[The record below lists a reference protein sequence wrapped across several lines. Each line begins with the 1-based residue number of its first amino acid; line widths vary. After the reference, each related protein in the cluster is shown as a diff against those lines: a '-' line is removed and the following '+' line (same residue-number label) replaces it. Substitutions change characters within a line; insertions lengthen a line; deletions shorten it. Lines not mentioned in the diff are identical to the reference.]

1 MKKSLIKAHEVK
13 SKKHIDFLT
22 QYVGTDVYKGKY
34 KIVSIFKDKNPYK
47 EGGTRT
53 WLKLESNKDGSQ
65 IKRLATK
72 IIASMK
78 REGLI
83 QEEGNPK
90 TPREKINDCIEEIVQ
105 ERTKERVD
113 EIKELRDRC
122 FKLEEELSSAQK
134 KFENAEYNMQKFKAE
149 LDSLKNPVQ
158 TVIKDTNP
166 KSYIGGSTNGTLFS
180 GIKKRIFGQ

>member
-1 MKKSLIKAHEVK
+1 MKESLTKAHEVK
-13 SKKHIDFLT
+13 SKKHIDFLN
-22 QYVGTDVYKGKY
+22 QYIGTDVYRGKY

-72 IIASMK
+72 IVQSMK

-83 QEEGNPK
+83 HEEVDSK
-90 TPREKINDCIEEIVQ
+90 SPRGKIDDYIEEIVQ
-105 ERTKERVD
+105 ERTKECVD

-122 FKLEEELSSAQK
+122 FKLEEQLYSTQK
-134 KFENAEYNMQKFKAE
+134 KLENAEFNMRKFKAE
-149 LDSLKNPVQ
+149 LDSLKTAAKSSVE
-158 TVIKDTNP
+158 
-166 KSYIGGSTNGTLFS
+166 KSYIDGSANGTLFS
-180 GIKKRIFGQ
+180 GIKKRIFG